1 MMREHLGVVS
11 ASLLDMDYDD
21 LLEPKAE
28 LDEVVPF
35 QGAVDFAVR
44 PVAPHGAEGKPVVGV
59 VHYPLG

>member
-1 MMREHLGVVS
+1 MVCEHLCVVS
-11 ASLLDMDYDD
+11 TPLFDMDYDD
-21 LLEPKAE
+21 LLKPEAE

-44 PVAPHGAEGKPVVGV
+44 PVAPHGAEGEPVVGV